1 MKKILIRK
9 LANDTNRQNVFY
21 MVNKYMKLFDLINN
35 KNIEIKIVM
44 RYSFVFI
51 SVIVFDNT

>member
-9 LANDTNRQNVFY
+9 LVNDTNRQNVFY

-44 RYSFVFI
+44 RYFFVFT

>member
-1 MKKILIRK
+1 
-9 LANDTNRQNVFY
+9 

-44 RYSFVFI
+44 RYFFVFI